1 MFWFHKLHN
10 TGDEMSRRRTRMSPL
25 FWAELPITSS
35 RGKASGHDHLVQP
48 HSVIRCS
55 RWNPSQIFRVD
66 EISSRQDSY
75 PEQRKVILECV
86 QAAVPG
92 PLSSRRASRNPGRL
106 AWTAGMLPGRVSPSS
121 LFRDRTSRNFQTGSE
136 QNARRIWQS
145 RESALTLVNL
155 D

>member
-86 QAAVPG
+86 QAAGVDCG
-92 PLSSRRASRNPGRL
+92 DASWSRL
-106 AWTAGMLPGRVSPSS
+106 AIQPFPRQ
-121 LFRDRTSRNFQTGSE
+121 D
-136 QNARRIWQS
+136 
-145 RESALTLVNL
+145 LT
-155 D
+155 